1 MGFHEINARAVTD
14 AIGYMGQPFTFRG
27 TVYRAIINELET
39 DPDLDIGGNRAN
51 YVMAVYVR
59 KTGFPAPSVGE
70 LVTVNG
76 TALRIATIQSDV
88 ISYTLNLE
96 HPTQ

>member
-1 MGFHEINARAVTD
+1 MGFHETNAAAAGQ
-14 AIGYMGQPFTFRG
+14 AIAYMGRPFTFRG
-27 TVYRAIINELET
+27 TAYRAIINELET
-39 DPDLDIGGNRAN
+39 DPDLDIGGNRPN

-59 KTGFPAPSVGE
+59 KTGFPTPAVGE
-70 LVTVNG
+70 LVTVDG
-76 TALRIATIQSDV
+76 AQLRIATIQTDP

>member
-1 MGFHEINARAVTD
+1 MGFHEINARAAGT
-14 AIGYMGQPFTFRG
+14 AIGYMGQPFVFRG
-27 TVYRAIINELET
+27 VTHRAIINELQT